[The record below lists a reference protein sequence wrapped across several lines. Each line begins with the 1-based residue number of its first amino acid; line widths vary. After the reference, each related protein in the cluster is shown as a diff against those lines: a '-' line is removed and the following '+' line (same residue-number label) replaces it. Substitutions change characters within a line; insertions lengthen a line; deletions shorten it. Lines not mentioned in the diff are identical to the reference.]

1 MAEFAN
7 VTEFV
12 NAGYWLASTDDR
24 LPAAN
29 IDATLF
35 THLFAGY
42 AQLNSGTYQVT
53 VDPSQLILIDQFSS
67 TVKLSNPE
75 VKTLLSIAA
84 DAAVF
89 AAMAADPTNRDAF
102 IKSSIAAA
110 RGGGFDGLDL
120 QWLYPSS
127 QDEMGNFKTLIHSW
141 HQAVVDDATR
151 VSLPQLLLVAT
162 VSNLPYLQKNVEY
175 PADAINQKL
184 DWVNLLSY
192 DFYTPDSSKA
202 ATGPSSAFHNPK
214 ANALS
219 ANFGIRSW
227 AQSLHN
233 LPHKKIVFGI
243 PFHGWAW
250 KLFNSHQHALFAK
263 ADGAATGEY
272 IGPHGQIFYSDVQK
286 FIEDNQA
293 GVEDKDKSYLVAYAY
308 YETTW
313 ITYESE
319 YTIADKIALAKA
331 DKVLGY
337 FAFNIAADD
346 ASNTLANAAKSNW

>member
-1 MAEFAN
+1 MA
-7 VTEFV
+7 EFV
-12 NAGYWLASTDDR
+12 NAGYWLAGTDDT
-24 LPAAN
+24 LPASN

-35 THLFAGY
+35 THLFVGY
-42 AQLNSGTYQVT
+42 AQLNSDAHEVT
-53 VDPSQLILIDQFSS
+53 VDPSQLILINQFSS

-75 VKTLLSIAA
+75 VKTLLSIAG
-84 DAAVF
+84 DTAVF
-89 AAMAADPTNRDAF
+89 ATMAAEPANRDAF
-102 IKSSIAAA
+102 IKSSIAVA

-141 HQAVVDDATR
+141 HQAVVDDATSL
-151 VSLPQLLLVAT
+151 SLPRLLLVAT
-162 VSNLPYLQKNVEY
+162 VSNVPYLENNIQY
-175 PADAINQKL
+175 PGEAINQNL
-184 DWVNLLSY
+184 DWVNILCY
-192 DFYTPDSSKA
+192 DFYAPTLSRS

-214 ANALS
+214 VNTFS
-219 ANFGIRSW
+219 ASFGIRSW

-233 LPHKKIVFGI
+233 PKKIVFGI

-250 KLFNSHQHALFAK
+250 KLLSAHHHEVYAK
-263 ADGAATGEY
+263 ADGEASGEN
-272 IGPHGQIFYSDVQK
+272 IGPDGQIFYSDVQK

-293 GVEDKDKSYLVAYAY
+293 GVEDKDKSYLVAYTY
-308 YETTW
+308 FETTW
-313 ITYESE
+313 ITYESD